1 MDQNQITTN
10 QSNQLA
16 KIEDQVFFGL
26 FDIEPD
32 DILPAPVKLI
42 QGSSDLT
49 KYASVDGNRA
59 VPGQFYFYSK
69 KLLLDKFDCYFIT
82 IFKQPDRFSKNND
95 MSYVAVGV
103 MDDLDLVFQM
113 DFKKAA
119 IPSIKHV
126 ISLSFFNQMPIYGIK
141 VNVSSDQR
149 KGQKGSYYVPKITF
163 VKVESDLDKLEK
175 LSALSKKYAAA
186 ISYFKKELVEGRKFH
201 TLEDGELAYD
211 KEKENI
217 EEVNIDEIDKE
228 LSKKM
233 DKEDKESSFEQ
244 SDIPF

>member
-16 KIEDQVFFGL
+16 KVKEEVFFGL

-32 DILPAPVKLI
+32 DVLPAPVKLI

-49 KYASVDGNRA
+49 KYVSADGYRS

-82 IFKQPDRFSKNND
+82 IFKQPDRFSKDND
-95 MSYVAVGV
+95 LSYVAVGV
-103 MDDLDLVFQM
+103 LDDFSSIFQM

-149 KGQKGSYYVPKITF
+149 KGKKGSYYIPKISF
-163 VKVESDLDKLEK
+163 VKVESDLDKLDK
-175 LSALSKKYAAA
+175 LSDLSKKYASA
-186 ISYFKKELVEGRKFH
+186 ISYFKRELVEGRNFDN
-201 TLEDGELAYD
+201 LEEEEADD
-211 KEKENI
+211 SQKKENA
-217 EEVNIDEIDKE
+217 EEIDIDEVEREMAKQKEAEGKE
-228 LSKKM
+228 LEA
-233 DKEDKESSFEQ
+233 DENDL
-244 SDIPF
+244 PF

>member
-1 MDQNQITTN
+1 MDENQITTN

-16 KIEDQVFFGL
+16 KVKDEVFFGL

-32 DILPAPVKLI
+32 DVLPAPVKLI

-49 KYASVDGNRA
+49 KYVSADGYRS

-82 IFKQPDRFSKNND
+82 IFKQPERFSKNND

-149 KGQKGSYYVPKITF
+149 KGQKGSYYIPKISF

-175 LSALSKKYAAA
+175 LSSLSKKYASA
-186 ISYFKKELVEGRKFH
+186 ISYFKKELVEGRKFQSS
-201 TLEDGELAYD
+201 ENGELAYD
-211 KEKENI
+211 KEKESI
-217 EEVNIDEIDKE
+217 EEVDIDEIDRG
-228 LSKKM
+228 LSSKKE
-233 DKEDKESSFEQ
+233 KEDKESDFEQ
-244 SDIPF
+244 GDIPF

>member
-1 MDQNQITTN
+1 MDQNQITT
-10 QSNQLA
+10 SESSQLV
-16 KIEDQVFFGL
+16 KVKDEVFFGL

-49 KYASVDGNRA
+49 KYVSADGYRA
-59 VPGQFYFYSK
+59 LPGQFYFYSK

-141 VNVSSDQR
+141 VNVCSDQR
-149 KGQKGSYYVPKITF
+149 KGQKGSYYIPKITF

-175 LSALSKKYAAA
+175 LSSLSKKYASA
-186 ISYFKKELVEGRKFH
+186 ILYFKKELVEGRKFQS
-201 TLEDGELAYD
+201 LEDLELVED

-217 EEVNIDEIDKE
+217 EKVDIDEIDKE
-228 LSKKM
+228 LSFKKK
-233 DKEDKESSFEQ
+233 DEDKESNSEQ
-244 SDIPF
+244 HDIPF

>member
-1 MDQNQITTN
+1 MDENQITTN

-16 KIEDQVFFGL
+16 KVKDEVFFGL

-32 DILPAPVKLI
+32 DVLPAPVKLI

-49 KYASVDGNRA
+49 KYVSADGYRS

-82 IFKQPDRFSKNND
+82 IFKQPERFSKNND
-95 MSYVAVGV
+95 ISYVAVGV

-149 KGQKGSYYVPKITF
+149 KGQKGSYYIPKISF

-175 LSALSKKYAAA
+175 LSSLSKKYASA
-186 ISYFKKELVEGRKFH
+186 ISYFKKELVEGRKFQSS
-201 TLEDGELAYD
+201 ENGELAYD
-211 KEKENI
+211 KEKESI
-217 EEVNIDEIDKE
+217 EEVDIDEIDKE
-228 LSKKM
+228 LSSKKE
-233 DKEDKESSFEQ
+233 KEDKESDFEQ
-244 SDIPF
+244 GDIPF